1 MFKKEVDNL
10 LTKKK
15 DDEENEEFNPFCN
28 EYHLGLFKIKLLDV
42 SL

>member
-15 DDEENEEFNPFCN
+15 DDEENKEFNPFRN
-28 EYHLGLFKIKLLDV
+28 EYH
-42 SL
+42 